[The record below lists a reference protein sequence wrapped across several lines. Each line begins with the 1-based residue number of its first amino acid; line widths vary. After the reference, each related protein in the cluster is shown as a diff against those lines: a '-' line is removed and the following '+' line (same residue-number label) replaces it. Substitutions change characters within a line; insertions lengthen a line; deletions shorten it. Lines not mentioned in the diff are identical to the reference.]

1 MSQPKSP
8 SSRKLRTGP
17 GRASNPSRAQA
28 AKAKKPASP
37 QPGAS
42 ARPAT
47 RKAKG
52 ASRAATATAASGAKQ
67 PAGATR
73 SHPQKATDDTLG
85 VAVGA
90 IRSSLARGLV
100 LTGER
105 LQETIDDAAKRGR
118 LTPRDGED
126 LAQRL
131 ISVGRKQA
139 DELLRDLEQIVERGG
154 DELIR
159 ASRELRKKLR

>member
-1 MSQPKSP
+1 MPQPKSP
-8 SSRKLRTGP
+8 SSRKPSTGP
-17 GRASNPSRAQA
+17 AASPSRAQA
-28 AKAKKPASP
+28 AKTKKPASP
-37 QPGAS
+37 QPGAPPR
-42 ARPAT
+42 AAT

-52 ASRAATATAASGAKQ
+52 ASRAATATAASGAKR

-73 SHPQKATDDTLG
+73 SHPQKAADDTLSA
-85 VAVGA
+85 AVGA

-105 LQETIDDAAKRGR
+105 LQETIDDAAKRGH